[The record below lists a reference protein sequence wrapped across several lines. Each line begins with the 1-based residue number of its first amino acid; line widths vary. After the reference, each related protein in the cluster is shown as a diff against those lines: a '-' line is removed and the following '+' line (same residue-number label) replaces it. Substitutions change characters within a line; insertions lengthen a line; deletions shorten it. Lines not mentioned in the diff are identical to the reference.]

1 MGNKLN
7 EIQQKIS
14 VPKNQRNTFGNYDY
28 RSCEDILAAVKPL
41 LGEAT
46 LTLTDELVCIGDRY
60 YIKSTATLKDG
71 DDVWSVNGFARE
83 SETKKGMDASQ
94 ITGSTSSYSR
104 KYSLNGLFLL
114 DDVKD
119 ADTMDNREPD
129 APVKPT
135 NF

>member
-46 LTLTDELVCIGDRY
+46 LTLTDELVCIGERY
-60 YIKSTATLKDG
+60 YIKSVATLKDG

-83 SETKKGMDASQ
+83 SEAKKGMDDSQ

-104 KYSLNGLFLL
+104 KYALNGLFLL

-119 ADTMDNREPD
+119 ADTMDNREP
-129 APVKPT
+129 VVIGKPT